1 MVRIAQLAPTT
12 EGGKCLLQDFLNY
25 KTTGFSPF
33 KEKGIGGVDHWR
45 SRQIYQDVSQSA
57 FRNQSKKTARIAMAQ
72 LTAEESDSED
82 EEYSVEEEE
91 SKDEDEDEEED
102 EDSNE
107 EESDN
112 EKESDDED
120 EESNEKI
127 SSEDDASEGINKH
140 GDDFENFGWSK
151 LSLQTERRNSPR
163 KPFNEVYP
171 MGDRIFLLFE
181 LDGDVRDES
190 ANQFDISENGKKVCR
205 WSRVPAARM
214 AGIDLI
220 GGVGLATALEY
231 SFMDADC
238 MIVDA
243 AIKKRMESYKKDEDG
258 EYWELRDEE
267 DLAFPCRPLFY
278 NKLGQEV
285 ESYILDHNDH
295 GYTWGYFWLV
305 GRHVGQV
312 TTKSRRMGGRRCE
325 NKAAVPPVAEVTI
338 HPRKKH
344 KIVRLQ
350 SRASK

>member
-1 MVRIAQLAPTT
+1 MVRISQLAPTT
-12 EGGKCLLQDFLNY
+12 EGGKLLLQDFLNY

-33 KEKGIGGVDHWR
+33 KEKGIGGVEHWR

-82 EEYSVEEEE
+82 EEYSVEEEDSE
-91 SKDEDEDEEED
+91 DDDED
-102 EDSNE
+102 
-107 EESDN
+107 SDN
-112 EKESDDED
+112 EKESDED
-120 EESNEKI
+120 EESNDKI
-127 SSEDDASEGINKH
+127 SSEDDASQGIDKQ
-140 GDDFENFGWSK
+140 GDDFEEHFGWSE
-151 LSLQTERRNSPR
+151 LPLQTERRNSPR

-171 MGDRIFLLFE
+171 MGGRIFLLFE
-181 LDGDVRDES
+181 LDGNVRDES
-190 ANQFDISENGKKVCR
+190 ANQFEISENGKKVCR
-205 WSRVPAARM
+205 WSRVPAARLE
-214 AGIDLI
+214 AIKLI
-220 GGVGLATALEY
+220 GGVGLATASEF

-238 MIVDA
+238 MIIDA

-267 DLAFPCRPLFY
+267 VLAFPCRPFFY

-285 ESYILDHNDH
+285 ESYILDHNDR

-325 NKAAVPPVAEVTI
+325 NKADVPPVAEVTVGS
-338 HPRKKH
+338 RKKY
-344 KIVRLQ
+344 KIVRPQ